1 MNYNNYLNTRVL
13 KIKANVKYIFVDY
26 FDTTC
31 FRHIHSSQVYLQW
44 ARVLKS
50 KFPELGIISDDELE
64 AMRHQAHRLN
74 GEKYHE
80 KPYRE
85 TMEDLYRAISE
96 KVRKSV
102 DRETFVDAC
111 LRADVGVEIGCQ
123 YGNRRIIKFLRKEKA
138 KGKKIFLVS
147 DFYLPQE
154 VYREFLVNIQ
164 CEDLF
169 DKVYVSESFNR
180 TKAHGDLYEFILQE
194 NGIDP
199 QEVVMIGDS
208 KHADV
213 NMARKMG
220 LQAIRY
226 FPLRH
231 KLWTNFS
238 RLTKR
243 DFSKHSIAA
252 KFNDLYHHS
261 SFGEYAI
268 PLYYFSHQ
276 LSIAAK
282 PLWGGQNELNFFAR
296 GGYFMKKAF
305 DAYQET
311 VQPDSQRVKTHYF
324 LNSRKVVFLAKD
336 AYGNKPGA
344 DANDYTLQKEYLL
357 AHSQAGRFYMVDEGW
372 YNHSQQTLSEMI
384 DVDTYGYYLG
394 SCRKEKVAHADR
406 CHRKGLLFEMRDDD
420 KTQSPFFGIFCTN
433 RSMYEQLL
441 SAPHGSVRKYKE
453 IAEGEAKVEEKYD
466 EREKYIYETYTRK
479 LQELMLL
486 NVKGLAAWNV
496 GREIPLRE
504 LANLM
509 LKSAL
514 FNNRKRC
521 RFLND
526 LDKNMVDNCG
536 GNQSFQVKGVKD
548 VHINVL
554 ELITHPANYL
564 GMMAKV
570 QRKLVDKPFWL
581 PSYYVIA
588 AMVYGYIRFLNMLE
602 SEE

>member
-1 MNYNNYLNTRVL
+1 MNYIKCLNM
-13 KIKANVKYIFVDY
+13 KAVKTKADVKHVFVDY

-44 ARVLKS
+44 AKVLKT
-50 KFPELGIISDDELE
+50 KCLELGTISDDELV
-64 AMRHQAHRLN
+64 AMRHQAHHLN
-74 GEKYHE
+74 GEKFRE
-80 KPYRE
+80 KPYRL

-96 KVRKSV
+96 KVRMSV
-102 DRETFVDAC
+102 DCATFVDAC

-123 YGNRRIIKFLRKEKA
+123 YGNQEVIKFLRKEKE

-147 DFYLPQE
+147 DFYLPQA

-180 TKAHGDLYEFILQE
+180 TKAHGDLYQYILQE
-194 NGIDP
+194 NGIAP

-208 KHADV
+208 KRADV

-220 LQAIRY
+220 LQAIHY
-226 FPLRH
+226 FPLWH

-238 RLTKR
+238 RLTNR

-252 KFNDLYHHS
+252 KFNDLYRHS
-261 SFGEYAI
+261 SFGEYSI
-268 PLYYFSHQ
+268 PLYYFSRQ

-282 PLWGGQNELNFFAR
+282 PLWGGVNELNFLAR

-305 DAYQET
+305 DAYQEM
-311 VQPDSQRVKTHYF
+311 VQPDDQRVKTHYF

-336 AYGNKPGA
+336 AYDNKPDA

-357 AHSQAGRFYMVDEGW
+357 AHSQDGRFYMVDEGW
-372 YNHSQQTLSEMI
+372 YNHSQQALSEMI

-394 SCRKEKVAHADR
+394 SCRKEKIAHAGR

-420 KTQSPFFGIFCTN
+420 KTCSPYFGIFCTN

-441 SAPHGSVRKYKE
+441 SAPHGSVRKYQE
-453 IAEGEAKVEEKYD
+453 IANGEAKVEEKYD

-496 GREIPLRE
+496 GQENSLRE

-514 FNNRKRC
+514 FNSKKRC

-548 VHINVL
+548 VRINVL

-570 QRKLVDKPFWL
+570 QRKLVDKPFLL
-581 PSYYVIA
+581 PPYYVIA
-588 AMVYGYIRFLNMLE
+588 AMVYGYIRFLNLFE
-602 SEE
+602 KEE